1 MLLHEHNSLFHRV
14 NLFDGQVLNHLD
26 VTEMRHN
33 LHENGLLSS
42 GIRVLGNNFDAFSDL
57 VDEVVDVLDL
67 LHGVVE
73 DKASVSLDP
82 GFNRLFELFNQRL
95 GVDTQ
100 PANVNRLLHL
110 VDLAFDSCQVRN
122 LLVENL
128 ESWEASDDAL

>member
-26 VTEMRHN
+26 VTEMSHN

>member
-26 VTEMRHN
+26 VTEMSHN

-42 GIRVLGNNFDAFSDL
+42 GIRVLGNNFDAFGDL